1 MCIPF
6 CDQFSYRCLNLPS
19 QVSLCSIGGSIN
31 IDLSD
36 EAGGVAAAAF
46 SLSPFG
52 SDAQWL

>member
-46 SLSPFG
+46 SL
-52 SDAQWL
+52 